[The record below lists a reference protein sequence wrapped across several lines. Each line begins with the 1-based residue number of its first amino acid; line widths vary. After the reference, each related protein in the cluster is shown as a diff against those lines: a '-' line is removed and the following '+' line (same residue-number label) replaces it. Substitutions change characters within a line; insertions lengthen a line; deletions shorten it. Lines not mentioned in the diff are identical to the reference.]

1 MLRSS
6 TVRPAQRP
14 ATTTWPRK
22 WPATTTWPRK
32 WPRKQMA
39 ARANGAS
46 PRPPAGA
53 GFPI

>member
-6 TVRPAQRP
+6 TVRPAQR
-14 ATTTWPRK
+14 
-22 WPATTTWPRK
+22 PATTTWPRK